1 MEKFCFFLISVSMVC
16 SAKAQSIIVRPDGTH
31 SIGINHGTTT
41 TVINP
46 DGTHSIGI
54 NHGNTTT
61 VVNPDGTHSVGVRH
75 GSTKTVINPDG
86 MHSIGIDHGTTT
98 TVVSPYWPR
107 RTGIHHGR
115 ATGIELFSRKD
126 DLVSHARLDSLF
138 SINSTG
144 YREERL
150 KLKVLGRLKII
161 NREEYRTL
169 KAQNLNDPLETNT
182 NKANRIFDLH
192 QQWKSKQLTDAEFF
206 LKRQEI
212 INDNL

>member
-16 SAKAQSIIVRPDGTH
+16 SAKAQSIIVHPNGTH

-75 GSTKTVINPDG
+75 GSTTTVINPDG
-86 MHSIGIDHGTTT
+86 THSIGIDHGTTT
-98 TVVSPYWPR
+98 TVVSPYRPR
-107 RTGIHHGR
+107 RTGIHHST
-115 ATGIELFSRKD
+115 TGLQLFSKPD
-126 DLVSHARLDSLF
+126 DRISPEALDSLF
-138 SINSTG
+138 SMDS
-144 YREERL
+144 RENKEEL
-150 KLKVLGRLKII
+150 YKFKVLGRLKII
-161 NREEYRTL
+161 NRKEYRTL
-169 KAQNLNDPLETNT
+169 KAQNLNDPLEINT

-212 INDNL
+212 INNNY